1 MRTAVTAALRA
12 AAVLSLA
19 GLLGC
24 ARTAT
29 TAREHTVSVAAAAD
43 LKFALDDLVQEFQ
56 RAHPDTQVKVTY
68 GSSGNF
74 FAQLSNHAPFDLFFS
89 ADMDYPRQLAD
100 QGLADKDSM
109 FTYAVGHLV
118 VWVRHESPLDVEKLG
133 IQALLDP
140 SVKKVAIANPK
151 HAPYGRAAE
160 AALKKL
166 GVYDKVEGRLVYG
179 ENVAQA
185 AEFIDTGAADV
196 GLIALS
202 LVLAPAPRDRG
213 RYWEVPL
220 DAYPRLEQGG
230 VILSWAQDR
239 EAALA
244 LRAFVLSPEGKA
256 VLRRY
261 GFFLMEEGTRWTGRR
276 SG

>member
-1 MRTAVTAALRA
+1 MRTVVTAVFRA
-12 AAVLSLA
+12 AALLA
-19 GLLGC
+19 VAGMLGC
-24 ARTAT
+24 SRSPSPTA
-29 TAREHTVSVAAAAD
+29 ELTVSVAAAAD
-43 LKFALDDLVQEFQ
+43 LKFALDDLVKEFH
-56 RAHPDTQVKVTY
+56 RAHPGTHVDVSY

-74 FAQLSNHAPFDLFFS
+74 FAQLSNHAPFDVFFS
-89 ADMDYPRQLAD
+89 ADVDYPRQLAE
-100 QGLADKDSM
+100 QGLADKDSL
-109 FTYAVGHLV
+109 FIYAVGHLV
-118 VWVRHESPLDVEKLG
+118 VWVRRDSPLDVEKLG

-202 LVLAPAPRDRG
+202 LALAPAPRDRG

-230 VILSWAQDR
+230 IILSWAHDR
-239 EAALA
+239 EAAEA
-244 LRAFVLSPEGKA
+244 LRAFVLSSEGKA
-256 VLRRY
+256 ILKRY
-261 GFFLMEEGTRWTGRR
+261 GFFLPQE
-276 SG
+276 